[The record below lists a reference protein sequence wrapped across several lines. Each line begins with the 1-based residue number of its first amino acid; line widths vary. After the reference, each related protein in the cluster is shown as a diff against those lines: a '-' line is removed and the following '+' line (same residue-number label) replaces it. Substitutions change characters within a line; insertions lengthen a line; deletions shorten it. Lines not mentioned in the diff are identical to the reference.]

1 MKLDKAAFE
10 IRKGSITVRTLSES
24 DVERCLALP
33 ELLDV
38 LEAGFKALERGEVQ
52 APARPE
58 IVIPGKGFSLA
69 MPAWQP
75 GSKIAVKVVN
85 VFDGN
90 LRSGLPS
97 HLSMITLYEADT
109 GVACCAMDGTYITAV
124 RTAASAALSVRMLA
138 RTNARVATVIG
149 AGVQAREHMRLLP
162 LVRDFD
168 HINICSLHGDEAK
181 RLAASH
187 PLARAPS
194 SMSAAIAES
203 DVVCLATHSA
213 QPVIDADWVRP
224 GTHVSSVGYHPP
236 GGELPASLP
245 RNHRLF
251 IETLD
256 ALEPPP
262 VGCAELSTIDR
273 ARATTL
279 GAVALG
285 KAPGRRNELDIT
297 VYKAMGIAM
306 EDLVAANLA
315 LRSAVEQGI
324 GDFMRW

>member
-138 RTNARVATVIG
+138 RTNRQRRHASTCACCRWCAISTTSTFARCMATRPSG
-149 AGVQAREHMRLLP
+149 WP
-162 LVRDFD
+162 
-168 HINICSLHGDEAK
+168 
-181 RLAASH
+181 
-187 PLARAPS
+187 RA
-194 SMSAAIAES
+194 I
-203 DVVCLATHSA
+203 H
-213 QPVIDADWVRP
+213 W
-224 GTHVSSVGYHPP
+224 
-236 GGELPASLP
+236 
-245 RNHRLF
+245 
-251 IETLD
+251 
-256 ALEPPP
+256 
-262 VGCAELSTIDR
+262 R
-273 ARATTL
+273 ARQ
-279 GAVALG
+279 
-285 KAPGRRNELDIT
+285 
-297 VYKAMGIAM
+297 
-306 EDLVAANLA
+306 AA
-315 LRSAVEQGI
+315 
-324 GDFMRW
+324 